1 MPEPESLEFAVVGP
15 GRAGGAVALAAVAAG
30 HRLAAVV
37 PGPSGRIPDQLGAE
51 PSRFGML
58 PLVDLVIVATP
69 DRAIRDAARAVGAR
83 LTGAATVIHLSGFT
97 SIEAVDVGTGRFGSL
112 HPLMSLSDP
121 ERGRRAI
128 AGAPAAVTGS
138 SRDVERTIWGFAES
152 LGMRPFALPDDR
164 RRLYHTSASVAS
176 NITTGV
182 LGLAFEL
189 MRAAGVDPSV
199 LRPLV
204 DQSIANAFDLGPDEA
219 LTGPIIRGDEA
230 TVAGQRLEVGLVDPR
245 LADQFDLLVDFL
257 RRRVAADQS

>member
-1 MPEPESLEFAVVGP
+1 MPESESLELAVVGP
-15 GRAGGAVALAAVAAG
+15 GRAGGAIALAAVAAG

-37 PGPSGRIPDQLGAE
+37 PGPTGRIPDQLGVE

-69 DRAIRDAARAVGAR
+69 DRAIRDAARVVGAR

-121 ERGRRAI
+121 VRGRRALR
-128 AGAPAAVTGS
+128 GAPAAVTGS
-138 SRDVERTIWGFAES
+138 SRDVERMISGFAES
-152 LGMRPFALPDDR
+152 IGMRPFGLPDHR
-164 RRLYHTSASVAS
+164 RRLYHTSAAVAS

-189 MRAAGVDPSV
+189 MSSAGVDPSV

-204 DQSIANAFDLGPDEA
+204 DQSIANAFDLGPDRA
-219 LTGPIIRGDEA
+219 LTGPIVRGDEA
-230 TVAGQRLEVGLVDPR
+230 TVAGQRLEVGLVDPG
-245 LADQFDLLVDFL
+245 LADQFDLLVEFL
-257 RRRVAADQS
+257 RARVSDERS

>member
-1 MPEPESLEFAVVGP
+1 
-15 GRAGGAVALAAVAAG
+15 
-30 HRLAAVV
+30 
-37 PGPSGRIPDQLGAE
+37 
-51 PSRFGML
+51 ML

-69 DRAIRDAARAVGAR
+69 DRAIRDAARSVGAR

-97 SIEAVDVGTGRFGSL
+97 SIESVDVGTGRFGSL

-121 ERGRRAI
+121 DRGKRAM

-138 SRDVERTIWGFAES
+138 SSDVEAMIWGFAES
-152 LGMRPFALPDDR
+152 IGMHPFHLPDER
-164 RRLYHTSASVAS
+164 RRLYHTSAAVAS
-176 NITTGV
+176 NVTTGV

-189 MRAAGVDPSV
+189 MRSAGVDPSV

-204 DQSIANAFDLGPDEA
+204 DQSIANAFDLGPEEA
-219 LTGPIIRGDEA
+219 LTGPVARGDDA